1 MLGCSID
8 SPFSL
13 PFSSDP
19 DCTTSFWIYKTL
31 RVSLAKR
38 VHREM
43 VSPYDALCSRLPG
56 SSRSAR
62 DAPRAI
68 SQMAAR
74 WSTTRSGSMVGKGVG
89 VGVGDEGAGMEAPLP
104 LVAPPRLE
112 LGTLAEDT
120 SMAGNVYGRGRR
132 RRGGKKRREQ
142 ASF

>member
-1 MLGCSID
+1 
-8 SPFSL
+8 
-13 PFSSDP
+13 
-19 DCTTSFWIYKTL
+19 
-31 RVSLAKR
+31 
-38 VHREM
+38 M

-112 LGTLAEDT
+112 PGTLTEDT
-120 SMAGNVYGRGRR
+120 SMAGNVYGGRR
-132 RRGGKKRREQ
+132 KEEGGEEGNK